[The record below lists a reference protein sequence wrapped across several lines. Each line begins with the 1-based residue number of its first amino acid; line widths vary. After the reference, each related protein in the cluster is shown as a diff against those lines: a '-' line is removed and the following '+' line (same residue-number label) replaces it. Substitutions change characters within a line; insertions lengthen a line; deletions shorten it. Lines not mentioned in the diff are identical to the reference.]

1 MPVTF
6 AVPTAEDMHVLG
18 ARLGSACEGGD
29 VIILSGDLGAGKTTI
44 AQGIGRGLGIDERV
58 TSPTFVIARVHP
70 NPGDRPDLVH
80 VDAYRLGSRAEVD
93 DLDLASD
100 LDGSVIVVEWGEG
113 LLEGLSASRVM
124 VRILRSEDEAD
135 EARTVEI
142 TCPDDRWSRAVA
154 AIPGGSP

>member
-70 NPGDRPDLVH
+70 NPGDRPDLARPQRRH
-80 VDAYRLGSRAEVD
+80 RRPGAGADEPC
-93 DLDLASD
+93 
-100 LDGSVIVVEWGEG
+100 
-113 LLEGLSASRVM
+113 ASR
-124 VRILRSEDEAD
+124 RH
-135 EARTVEI
+135 ARHRGAR
-142 TCPDDRWSRAVA
+142 PDF
-154 AIPGGSP
+154 